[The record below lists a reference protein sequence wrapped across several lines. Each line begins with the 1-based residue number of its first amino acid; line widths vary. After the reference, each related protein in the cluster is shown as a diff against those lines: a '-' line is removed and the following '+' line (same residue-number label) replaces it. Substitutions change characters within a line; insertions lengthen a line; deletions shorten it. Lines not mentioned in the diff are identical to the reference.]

1 MPFNIASRLNETE
14 GGVFKSCNILS
25 IDTRHESN
33 RNCHVQKITTAKE
46 AKCCSKV
53 ICDDRYIFSTAD
65 YNQITEV
72 QSSRANHP
80 KTTTVAMVDHNTDIN
95 KHYPLISLC
104 SYKKILQML
113 KTLHFH
119 LFDLASSSNDNSM
132 NKVQKDFQ

>member
-1 MPFNIASRLNETE
+1 MKLSEESTPYFWQE
-14 GGVFKSCNILS
+14 VFKSCNILPLESGHKS
-25 IDTRHESN
+25 I
-33 RNCHVQKITTAKE
+33 RNSHVQKITAEE

-65 YNQITEV
+65 YHQITEV

-80 KTTTVAMVDHNTDIN
+80 KSTTAATVDHNTGIN
-95 KHYPLISLC
+95 KPYPQISLC
-104 SYKKILQML
+104 SYKKAVQML

-132 NKVQKDFQ
+132 NKVKKDFLVM